1 MGKSG
6 EITFVPIFIRGKPAL
21 NICDRKFREKSYS
34 RFPTP
39 IAQTPSFQVQ
49 NLVRPMNY
57 CRLLRYRLHLR
68 YRLPQ
73 RAVECLRDHKPAVH
87 LRRSERAR
95 GHLTRPGPTQIKQLA
110 ISGESVKSRLHRPLG
125 DQVASKRQCMT
136 KKTIPDAA
144 LHNSARS
151 DVYSACRPGNFWMSC
166 VQTWTIIAGAKT
178 TRLSILSRLKI

>member
-1 MGKSG
+1 MDKSG
-6 EITFVPIFIRGKPAL
+6 EIACVPIFIRRKQTL
-21 NICDRKFREKSYS
+21 NIRVRRSRENYS

-39 IAQTPSFQVQ
+39 IAQTLSFRVQ
-49 NLVRPMNY
+49 SLVRPMNY
-57 CRLLRYRLHLR
+57 RRHLH
-68 YRLPQ
+68 YSLPQ
-73 RAVECLRDHKPAVH
+73 RAVECLHDLKPAVH
-87 LRRSERAR
+87 LRRPDRAR
-95 GHLTRPGPTQIKQLA
+95 GHLTHPSPTQIKQLA

-125 DQVASKRQCMT
+125 DQIASKRQCMT

-178 TRLSILSRLKI
+178 TRLRILSRLKI